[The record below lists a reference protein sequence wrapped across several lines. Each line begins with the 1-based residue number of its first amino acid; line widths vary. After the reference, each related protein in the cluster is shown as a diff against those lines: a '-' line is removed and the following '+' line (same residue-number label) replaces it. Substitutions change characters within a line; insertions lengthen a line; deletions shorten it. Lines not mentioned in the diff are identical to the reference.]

1 MPSGMRTPEQIR
13 ADLEAER
20 QRLAV
25 AVEHLRDSIGEATD
39 LRSRLKGKLPLVAG
53 GAASV
58 GFVFGGGIGATMR
71 YFARRGRE
79 HSSER
84 IRVGRYSVVDRD

>member
-1 MPSGMRTPEQIR
+1 MPSGMRTPQQIR
-13 ADLEAER
+13 ADLEAE
-20 QRLAV
+20 QEQLAV
-25 AVEHLRDSIGEATD
+25 AVEHLRDSIGEASD
-39 LRSRLKGKLPLVAG
+39 LRTKLKGKLPLIAG

-79 HSSER
+79 HTER
-84 IRVGRYSVVDRD
+84 VRVGRLSVYDRD